1 MKIGSIATGIVLSL
15 ALAATT
21 TAFAP
26 ALTSTSTSTS
36 TSTTRLF
43 ISSWGAR
50 GPPSQWKK
58 EADPDPSQK
67 IQAYLKP
74 PEPILARPNLT
85 GTVLVSGWVNSKER
99 TDQTIFNFL
108 NDEESAFKFTKIV
121 AFVNDAKF
129 AKKRLIS
136 RSSRYSGLLD
146 KLDFVQAEVEG
157 ALPTKEQ
164 LEGVGSWVVY
174 ANAFGSDHLD
184 TLMKIAGLAKSAHVL
199 NVAIL
204 ISDAQ
209 TITDAVSASD
219 SLKAF
224 EGYEGKYTV
233 VAVGAI
239 SETPEGLVPYGIAE
253 FGSDQGVLMGNATY
267 SRDESLRIVAEC
279 LGLDSACNKAMV
291 FTEIKDVNATE
302 AKLVK
307 GLREG
312 GYTRPQEIDHM
323 IAKGPEAYKIAIEE
337 FKVRAPKVTPQDEWL
352 IQKQKELDEDSAVR
366 RTRVKAEYEEKK
378 TKEIEDIA
386 REWAKRE
393 YFRKATSGDM
403 PYSEDEYI
411 KSVWER
417 ALFEG
422 DLKYRMLHGQE
433 TDERKELAEF
443 KKKQEKK
450 KMMALERAQQ
460 QLNAVLDDEDK
471 LVKAGDG
478 DDDDDE

>member
-1 MKIGSIATGIVLSL
+1 MKIGSIAAGIALSL
-15 ALAATT
+15 GLAATT

-26 ALTSTSTSTS
+26 ALTTS
-36 TSTTRLF
+36 TSTTRLH

-85 GTVLVSGWVNSKER
+85 GTAMVSGWVNSKER

-108 NDEESAFKFTKIV
+108 NDEESAFKFDKIV
-121 AFVNDAKF
+121 AFCDDAKF

-146 KLDFVQAEVEG
+146 KLDFIQAEEAG
-157 ALPTKEQ
+157 SLPTVEQ

-174 ANAFGSDHLD
+174 ANAFGDDSVD
-184 TLMKIAGLAKSAHVL
+184 TVKKIAALAKSASVQ

-209 TITDAVSASD
+209 EITEASSASD
-219 SLKAF
+219 SLTAF
-224 EGYEGKYTV
+224 EGFEGKYTV

-239 SETPEGLVPYGIAE
+239 SETPEGLKPYGIAE
-253 FGSDQGVLMGNATY
+253 FGTDQGVLMGNATY

-291 FTEIKDVNATE
+291 FTEVTDVNATE

-323 IAKGPEAYKIAIEE
+323 ISKGPEVS
-337 FKVRAPKVTPQDEWL
+337 FVCVC
-352 IQKQKELDEDSAVR
+352 
-366 RTRVKAEYEEKK
+366 
-378 TKEIEDIA
+378 
-386 REWAKRE
+386 
-393 YFRKATSGDM
+393 F
-403 PYSEDEYI
+403 
-411 KSVWER
+411 
-417 ALFEG
+417 F
-422 DLKYRMLHGQE
+422 
-433 TDERKELAEF
+433 F
-443 KKKQEKK
+443 
-450 KMMALERAQQ
+450 
-460 QLNAVLDDEDK
+460 
-471 LVKAGDG
+471 
-478 DDDDDE
+478 